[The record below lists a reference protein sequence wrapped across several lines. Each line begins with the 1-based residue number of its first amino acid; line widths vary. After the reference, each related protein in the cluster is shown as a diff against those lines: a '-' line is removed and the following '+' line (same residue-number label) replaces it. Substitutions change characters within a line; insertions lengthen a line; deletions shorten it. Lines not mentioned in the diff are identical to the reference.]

1 MIRMQKR
8 QGLIIKVMLERVK
21 KDVVVGFVEKISIL
35 QYEKILYFISFK
47 NKSYFKVKCST
58 AFIISNP
65 VKLLMFLLKVLLT

>member
-21 KDVVVGFVEKISIL
+21 KDVGFVEKINIL

-47 NKSYFKVKCST
+47 NKSYFKVKG
-58 AFIISNP
+58 F
-65 VKLLMFLLKVLLT
+65 